1 MEIKHSVTAPT
12 LEASRIP
19 VLPFKQPTH
28 GKSHTPLVVD
38 LLWIFDF
45 SGSGYFTAYVR
56 GVQLAAR
63 GPHPARD
70 PF

>member
-1 MEIKHSVTAPT
+1 MIGEGHG
-12 LEASRIP
+12 P
-19 VLPFKQPTH
+19 VAH
-28 GKSHTPLVVD
+28 PLD
-38 LLWIFDF
+38 PLLLTESPSDVNT
-45 SGSGYFTAYVR
+45 YDT